1 MTDTPTALVPLAPGF
16 EETEAVTIIDI
27 LRRAEVAVTVAG
39 LEARPIKGSHG
50 ITIVPD
56 ASLEALTEED
66 FDAIILPGGMPGSAR
81 LRDDATLQTLLRGHA
96 DRGRLMA
103 AICAAPIAL
112 AAAGLTEGRAATC
125 FPGFED
131 QLTGADHRTDR
142 VVEDGPLI
150 TSRGLGTALEFAL
163 ALVAR
168 LRSPELSA
176 KIAKQVLAA
185 S

>member
-1 MTDTPTALVPLAPGF
+1 MTDTKTALVPLAPGF

-56 ASLEALTEED
+56 ASLEAMAEED
-66 FDAIILPGGMPGSAR
+66 FDAIVLPGGMPGSER
-81 LRDDATLQTLLRGHA
+81 LRNDATLQSLLRDHGQ
-96 DRGRLMA
+96 RGRLVA

-112 AAAGLTEGRAATC
+112 AAAGLTDGRAATC

-131 QLTGADHRTDR
+131 QLSGSQFRSDR
-142 VVEDGPLI
+142 VVEDGTLI

-176 KIAKQVLAA
+176 KIAQQVLAA